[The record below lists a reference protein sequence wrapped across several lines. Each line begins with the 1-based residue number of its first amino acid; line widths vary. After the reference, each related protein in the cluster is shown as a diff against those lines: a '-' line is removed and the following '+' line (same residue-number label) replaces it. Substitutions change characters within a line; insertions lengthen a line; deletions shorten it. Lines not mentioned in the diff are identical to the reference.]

1 MNLLKS
7 LFLFLFTLF
16 ILQNPLAVA
25 DEENPLR
32 ITKTTLTPQIINAGQ
47 GAELKLQLE
56 LPADYHAYADQ
67 FLIEPVETSKFKVG
81 QHRLSPTVTF
91 YDENTKKNKIGI
103 EGMAELS
110 VTIEAPNDLATEK
123 NPAHFRLTYQACT
136 KTFCLFPATINVPV
150 SFQIQNAPGTE
161 NITQLSFFKKPFH
174 EILANE
180 NLFFAFLFIFITGFL
195 TSLTPC
201 VFPMIP
207 ITIAVLGR
215 QAHARTHWQ
224 TILVAH
230 SYILGIALTYSLLG
244 IFAASTGLLFGS
256 FMNSPIVLGF
266 VCLVFLAMSLSMFGL
281 YDLEPPAWL
290 QQKLGS
296 AQFNGYSGAFLT
308 GVIAG
313 VVASPC
319 VGPVL
324 VGILTYVAQTKNIWI
339 GFWSLFIF
347 AFGMGQLFLII
358 GLSSSATRFLPKSGA
373 WMDGVKHF
381 FGLMMLIGFYYYLDL
396 LLPARAF
403 QFALGTGFVLLG
415 SLQGAFASN
424 ETLKTNWSRVR
435 KGLCQALIFVGAA
448 FLVFSIL
455 NLAGAPNWSKQ
466 TTSEAIESKS
476 KNWKKYSKQ
485 NFEKALQDKKFIIFD
500 FYADWCAACH
510 ELEEKTFSHPDFLS
524 ATQNWILFRFDATQD
539 SVELQELKKKYQI
552 VGLPTVLIFNQK
564 GEWLKESTL
573 TEFEEVVPFVKRLQS
588 AKNWPP

>member
-1 MNLLKS
+1 MNLSKWF
-7 LFLFLFTLF
+7 FLFLLTFLTL
-16 ILQNPLAVA
+16 QRPLALA

-32 ITKTTLTPQIINAGQ
+32 VTKTTLLPQALNSGQ

-56 LPADYHAYADQ
+56 LPAGYHAYADQ
-67 FLIEPVETSKFKVG
+67 FLIKPIETSKFKIG
-81 QHRLSPTVTF
+81 AHRLSPTVSF
-91 YDENTKKNKIGI
+91 YDENTQKNKVGI
-103 EGMAELS
+103 EGSAELS
-110 VTIEAPNDLATEK
+110 VTIEAPDDLNVEK

-136 KTFCLFPATINVPV
+136 KTFCLFPATIDVPV
-150 SFQIQNAPGTE
+150 SFAIQASKNGDS
-161 NITQLSFFKKPFH
+161 NTQLSFLKKPFH

-180 NLFFAFLFIFITGFL
+180 SLLFVFLFIFVAGFL

-215 QAHARTHWQ
+215 QAHTRSHWQ

-244 IFAASTGLLFGS
+244 VFAASTGLLFGS
-256 FMNSPIVLGF
+256 FMNSPLVLSF

-296 AQFNGYSGAFLT
+296 AKFNGYSGAFLT
-308 GVIAG
+308 GAIAG
-313 VVASPC
+313 IVASPC

-358 GLSSSATRFLPKSGA
+358 GLSSTATRFLPKSGA

-396 LLPARAF
+396 LLPTRAF
-403 QFALGTGFVLLG
+403 QFVLGTGFILLG

-435 KGLCQALIFVGAA
+435 KGLCQALIFLGAA
-448 FLVFSIL
+448 FLVVAVF
-455 NLAGAPNWSKQ
+455 NLESAPAWYQQ
-466 TTSEAIESKS
+466 TSTQVKETNS
-476 KNWKKYSKQ
+476 KNWQKYSKQ
-485 NFEKALQDKKFIIFD
+485 AFEKAVKDKKFILFD

-510 ELEEKTFSHPDFLS
+510 ELEEKTFSHPDFLT
-524 ATQNWILFRFDATQD
+524 ATKDWVLLRFDATQD
-539 SVELQELKKKYQI
+539 STELQDLKKKYQI
-552 VGLPTVLIFNQK
+552 VGLPTVLIFNK
-564 GEWLKESTL
+564 NGEWLKELTL
-573 TEFEEVVPFVKRLQS
+573 TEFEEVTSLLKRLQS
-588 AKNWPP
+588 AQR